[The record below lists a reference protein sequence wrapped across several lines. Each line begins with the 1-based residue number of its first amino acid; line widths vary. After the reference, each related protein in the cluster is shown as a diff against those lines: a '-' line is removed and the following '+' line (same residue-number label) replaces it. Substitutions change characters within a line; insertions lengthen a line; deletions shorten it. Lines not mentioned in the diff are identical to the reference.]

1 MCLLPVS
8 DLFRASV
15 VYYFALVYHL
25 CYQKGISESGIV
37 TVVLV
42 FIMERG
48 RTESKRGNKE
58 GTDNTSEMKH
68 GQRPRREKTSRT
80 EKGQWKTLSGQ
91 PKRVCL
97 YSLCECHTGAGESC
111 HMASQ
116 RQSLSAKERWHL
128 VWCWNMDLTSLGFS
142 LPTAFFKLRDMLY
155 LLASGI
161 KKIFKR
167 HITITHAYFCY
178 NSISYFQ
185 NCLITMWK
193 DTTKHFENITWQ

>member
-1 MCLLPVS
+1 MIRKKVLVGLAIHPQTSTFVYLMCLLPVS

-116 RQSLSAKERWHL
+116 RRSLSAKER
-128 VWCWNMDLTSLGFS
+128 
-142 LPTAFFKLRDMLY
+142 
-155 LLASGI
+155 
-161 KKIFKR
+161 
-167 HITITHAYFCY
+167 
-178 NSISYFQ
+178 
-185 NCLITMWK
+185 
-193 DTTKHFENITWQ
+193 